1 MAIYLSGTDVLLVDS
16 KVSTSA
22 DCCCCCLDANDDFGG
37 TGENSGSV
45 GDANYSCRWS
55 NTTPGSSSIAIVS
68 GKLDLVGVSANTGR
82 VVTAANQFAQPVSGD
97 FNVSVVITNVGTPGT
112 SQESA
117 AFLTLVVGGTQYEA
131 GIINSNITAN
141 NGGYISYP
149 YPTTQTEGAVSATTT
164 ATISRVG
171 STITVASTSG
181 ALSTTV
187 TNSGTLTSISLVN
200 AFYTTGSAYSDTVTF
215 DTFTATDGTNP
226 LPLC

>member
-1 MAIYLSGTDVLLVDS
+1 MAIYLNGTDVLLVGS
-16 KVSTSA
+16 SIATSA

-37 TGENSGSV
+37 TGDNSGSV
-45 GDANYSCRWS
+45 GDANYDCRWS

-68 GKLDLVGVSANTGR
+68 NALDLVGVSANTGR
-82 VVTAANQFAQPVSGD
+82 VVIAANQFAQPVSGD
-97 FNVSVVITNVGTPGT
+97 FAVSVAISNVGTPGA

-117 AFLTLVVGGTQYEA
+117 AYLTLIVGGTQYEA
-131 GIINSNITAN
+131 GIQNSNITSN

-149 YPTTQTEGAVSATTT
+149 FPTVQTEGSVSASTT
-164 ATISRVG
+164 ATISRTG

-181 ALSTTV
+181 TLSTTV

-200 AFYTTGSAYSDTVTF
+200 AFYTTGAAYSDTVTF